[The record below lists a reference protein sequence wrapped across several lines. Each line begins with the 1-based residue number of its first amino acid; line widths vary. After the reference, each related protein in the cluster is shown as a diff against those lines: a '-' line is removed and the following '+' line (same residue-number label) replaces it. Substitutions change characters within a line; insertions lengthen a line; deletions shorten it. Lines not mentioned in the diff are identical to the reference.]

1 MNTLTII
8 YCAACLGLGF
18 FAGLVVE
25 LAMDSSY
32 VTKLEKEI
40 EGLITLNENLLLKLE
55 AAEKNA
61 MVSRGVIEIV
71 DNTIDIPDFPNS
83 HKY

>member
-1 MNTLTII
+1 
-8 YCAACLGLGF
+8 
-18 FAGLVVE
+18 
-25 LAMDSSY
+25 MDSSY